1 MGKRTY
7 NRWTPAEDAMIE
19 RGEIP
24 PNRQYASCFIR
35 AERLGFKFSKKGNG
49 LKWSK
54 RLDELVRGGII
65 PTGRSMKECVD
76 RARVLGFDFM
86 KVFFEASPEQSIV
99 IARHTDGMLASEA
112 LSVAL
117 ENNWSTKAYKV
128 KTLTDAELGAYKR
141 GRRLFLKHA
150 RSDMSLQD
158 IADAEGMTR
167 QNVHRLIERFKIHY
181 FDENCFDAVVKGAV
195 DED

>member
-7 NRWTPAEDAMIE
+7 NRWTPAEDDMIR

-35 AERLGFKFSKKGNG
+35 AERLGFKFSKKGDG

-54 RLDELVRGGII
+54 RLDDLVRGGII
-65 PTGRSMKECVD
+65 PNGRSMKECVD

-86 KVFFEASPEQSIV
+86 KAFFSAPPEQEIV
-99 IARHTDGMLASEA
+99 IAGKPRGMLASEA
-112 LSVAL
+112 LAVAL
-117 ENNWSTKAYKV
+117 DNNWSTKAYKV

-158 IADAEGMTR
+158 IADSEGMTR

-181 FDENCFDAVVKGAV
+181 FDENCFDTVVKESV
-195 DED
+195 DEE